1 MSGSEVTGGSGE
13 EEVVL
18 GNYLHSEEWRPG
30 GGSSGD
36 TLVIMK
42 SRRGCSSRCSRPEY
56 SRKPSEIV
64 LMCYCAALL
73 QLFVCL

>member
-30 GGSSGD
+30 GAAAV
-36 TLVIMK
+36 TLW
-42 SRRGCSSRCSRPEY
+42 
-56 SRKPSEIV
+56 
-64 LMCYCAALL
+64 
-73 QLFVCL
+73 